1 MVWMSQLLTSTN
13 KMSWWIFSCCRSVN
27 TKPFVDVVIV
37 PLFFETLELNDSPL
51 LSLLFDTEEQTV
63 LPLIGCVKYDF

>member
-1 MVWMSQLLTSTN
+1 M
-13 KMSWWIFSCCRSVN
+13 
-27 TKPFVDVVIV
+27 DVVIV

-51 LSLLFDTEEQTV
+51 LYLLFDTEEQTV